1 MALVPAEQSQCQQ
14 TSSGRSHAT
23 QGTVLG
29 AIAGVVVMS
38 GWPHRHVLDLASFSR
53 EDFAAVLE
61 LAQRFRSLPVTGAR
75 KLPALQGRLV
85 ATLFF
90 EPSTRTRSS
99 FELAAKRLSADVMSF
114 SPSSSSLSKG
124 ESVLDTARTYVAMGA
139 DVLVVRHRSTGVP
152 QQLALDL
159 QQMGERTV
167 VLNGGDGLHS
177 HPSQGLLDLLTL
189 ARHFSPQYPM
199 PEALQGRRIVIV
211 GDILHSRVARSN
223 LWALTA
229 CGADVVLCGPP
240 SLVPEDFSASVDAPP
255 PGLRKDPGPQRGK
268 VSVVRRLEHAL
279 PGADAVMTLR
289 LQKERMGQQLLTSL
303 ERYHRDFGLS
313 HERMQLCGEN
323 VPVLHPGPVNR
334 GVELSG
340 SLMDD
345 PRVSLVE
352 EQVRNGVPTRTALL
366 YMMAASGS
374 ATEASLVSS
383 SS

>member
-1 MALVPAEQSQCQQ
+1 MN
-14 TSSGRSHAT
+14 
-23 QGTVLG
+23 
-29 AIAGVVVMS
+29 
-38 GWPHRHVLDLASFSR
+38 GWQHRHILDLASFSS
-53 EDFAAVLE
+53 EDYAAVLE
-61 LAQRFRSLPVTGAR
+61 LAERFRSLPVTGAR

-139 DVLVVRHRSTGVP
+139 DVLVVRHRSTAVP
-152 QQLALDL
+152 VQLARDLDVA
-159 QQMGERTV
+159 GERTV

-177 HPSQGLLDLLTL
+177 HPSQGLLDLFTL
-189 ARHFSPQYPM
+189 ARHFAPDHPS
-199 PEALQGRRIVIV
+199 PEALQGKRIAIV

-240 SLVPEDFSASVDAPP
+240 SLLPDDFSAFVESPP
-255 PGLRKDPGPQRGK
+255 PGQSFDPVAQRGTIRVERK
-268 VSVVRRLEHAL
+268 LERAL
-279 PGADAVMTLR
+279 PGVDAVMTLR

-303 ERYHRDFGLS
+303 SRYHRDYGLS
-313 HERMQLCGEN
+313 HDRLKLCGQL

-334 GVELSG
+334 GVEMTSALLDDLSIC
-340 SLMDD
+340 
-345 PRVSLVE
+345 LVE
-352 EQVRNGVPTRTALL
+352 EQVRNGVPTRMALL
-366 YMMAASGS
+366 YLMAAAES
-374 ATEASLVSS
+374 AAEPSLVSRS
-383 SS
+383 S